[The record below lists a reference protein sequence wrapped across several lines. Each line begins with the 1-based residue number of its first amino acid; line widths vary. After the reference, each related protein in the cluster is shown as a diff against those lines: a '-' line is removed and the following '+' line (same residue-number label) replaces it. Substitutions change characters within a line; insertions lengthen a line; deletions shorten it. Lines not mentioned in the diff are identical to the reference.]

1 MGFYLVNAQNNQ
13 NPKTGNE
20 ILKALVDG
28 EFNNLD
34 KKGIENNI
42 FNIEYLKSYYWS
54 LQSNVYVNVAFTAD
68 LEKDVE
74 RIKTEVRNRFDTAV
88 MRKKAII
95 EKQNAKIK
103 KEEDK
108 IKWEPPKIEDIMP
121 KTFHALYL
129 KIYKDGNLVQNYKA
143 PIPYDNKPLEFY
155 SFGVILA
162 PGEYTI
168 RMVIADVVYKK
179 VSGGKII
186 KIKVPDITV
195 KALKKKRSKLSTTEP
210 IFYKAVKQLLKENK
224 LFTIDKNSY
233 EIGPMKLI
241 FYPYTGIAA
250 FKGTDQPVLTFY
262 VYGTT
267 PIMVRGSSQPQW
279 DVEAKLSVLK
289 GDKTVLK
296 FKPIRMKNPYFY
308 QPLDFLK
315 KDKKTLKAGDYI
327 LKIELLDKNN
337 RKKGKVKL
345 NFKIIG

>member
-1 MGFYLVNAQNNQ
+1 MGFNLVNAQNNQ
-13 NPKTGNE
+13 NQKTGSE

-34 KKGIENNI
+34 RKGIENNI

-68 LEKDVE
+68 LEKDAE
-74 RIKTEVRNRFDTAV
+74 RIKTEVKNRFDAAV
-88 MRKKAII
+88 KRKKVII
-95 EKQNAKIK
+95 ERQNAKIK

-129 KIYKDGNLVQNYKA
+129 KIYKDGNIVQNYKA

-168 RMVIADVVYKK
+168 QMVIADVVYKK
-179 VSGGKII
+179 VSGSKVM

-210 IFYKAVKQLLKENK
+210 NFYKAVKQLLKGNK

-250 FKGTDQPVLTFY
+250 FKATDQPVLTFY

-279 DVEAKLSVLK
+279 DVEANLSVLK

-296 FKPIRMKNPYFY
+296 FKPIKMKNPYFY
-308 QPLDFLK
+308 QPLEFLK
-315 KDKKTLKAGDYI
+315 KDKKPLEAGDYI
-327 LKIELLDKNN
+327 LKIDLLDKNN
-337 RKKGKVKL
+337 RKKGNVKL